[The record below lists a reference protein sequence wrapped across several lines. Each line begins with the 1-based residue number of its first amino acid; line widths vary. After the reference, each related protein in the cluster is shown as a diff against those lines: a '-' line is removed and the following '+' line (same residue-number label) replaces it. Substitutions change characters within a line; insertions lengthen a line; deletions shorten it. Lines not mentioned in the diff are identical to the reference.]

1 MQRKNNRSIME
12 ALRLGVSSMA
22 LGTTGTGKTETIKD
36 LTKAVGK
43 KSVLFNCVPTLDY
56 IVMGKFF
63 KV

>member
-1 MQRKNNRSIME
+1 ME
-12 ALRLGVSSMA
+12 AVRLGVSSMA
-22 LGTTGTGKTETIKD
+22 LGATGTGKTETIKD

-43 KSVLFNCVPTLDY
+43 KCVLFNCVPTLDY